1 MTRFAI
7 AVAVAM
13 IFVLVGCGET
23 LNTPT
28 SASVVCGYTFS
39 PSRVAVSSLPQ
50 RIVVQVKTVN
60 SCPWVATTTDSW
72 MSIAY
77 QGGGGM
83 GDLILN
89 LDRNQCKS
97 TARTGQIKIKDTSN
111 VLEVYQ
117 DGSDLG
123 ICP

>member
-1 MTRFAI
+1 MTRF

-23 LNTPT
+23 LSTPT
-28 SASVVCGYTFS
+28 SASMVCEYSFS
-39 PSRVAVSSLPQ
+39 PAKVAVSSLPQ
-50 RIVVQVKTVN
+50 KIVVQVKTAN

-72 MSIAY
+72 MNIAY
-77 QGGGGM
+77 QGSNGM

-89 LDRNQCKS
+89 LERNQCTS
-97 TARTGQIKIKDTSN
+97 QARTGLVRIKGTSN
-111 VLEVYQ
+111 VLEIFQ

-123 ICP
+123 VCP